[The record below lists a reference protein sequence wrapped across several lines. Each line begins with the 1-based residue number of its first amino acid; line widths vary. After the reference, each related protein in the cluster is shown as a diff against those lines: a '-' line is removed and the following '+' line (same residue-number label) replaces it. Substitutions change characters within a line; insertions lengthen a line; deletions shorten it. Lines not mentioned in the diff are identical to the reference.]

1 MLFDKILFEGTT
13 RIELPVI
20 TAEDIERL
28 VDCLHQD

>member
-1 MLFDKILFEGTT
+1 MLFEGTT

-28 VDCLHQD
+28 VDSLPQD